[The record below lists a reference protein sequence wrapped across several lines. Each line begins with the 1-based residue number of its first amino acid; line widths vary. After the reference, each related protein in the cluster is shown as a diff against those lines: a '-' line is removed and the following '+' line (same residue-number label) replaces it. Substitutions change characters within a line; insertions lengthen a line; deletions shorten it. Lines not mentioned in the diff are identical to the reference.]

1 MTEDD
6 RVDLTPWTAPPPPTD
21 LADRVG
27 EALAAPIAST
37 AQDPPSP
44 RARWWWLA
52 AAAGGALAVAAG
64 IALVASSGTAEPRG
78 HGAVVA
84 TSATTTMLADG
95 IEAMAEAGAE
105 FAWHADARGVHVAQR
120 SGIVTYRQRG
130 ALALDVSISSGPVPG
145 PAAAVLTST
154 RATYRVEVPM
164 NRPLIVGGGA
174 AAVAVA
180 VIAIVTVYDGGA
192 SAKQPD
198 RAARP
203 IAAGERVEL
212 TAPAPTRP
220 APQPVT
226 VAARDRVRRD
236 AIAAAM
242 LARRPTPAG
251 TAAGTSPTGAMV
263 GSAPPAPLTL
273 GKDEIRA
280 GVKDVVP
287 MLAECYEAE
296 LERDPTLGE
305 TTVKTQFTID
315 SDPDLGTIV
324 TLSDLQVSG
333 PLAQVADFRDCMTAT
348 IEAVVLPPLGDGG
361 QVTVNYPFEFRPN
374 DVDDATQHP
383 SDAAKSPATP
393 TPVKPLKPVVTPDA
407 VVLANDAASAAMN
420 VQYARA
426 LALSEQGLKTY
437 PTDSV
442 RAKLTNI
449 AALSSCQLKN
459 RPKALSYYRLA
470 SPNAKLGIRQTCM
483 RVAQFDPEAS

>member
-52 AAAGGALAVAAG
+52 AAAGGTLAVAAG

-120 SGIVTYRQRG
+120 SGIVTYRQSG

-180 VIAIVTVYDGGA
+180 VIAVVTVYDGSA
-192 SAKQPD
+192 SAKQPGQPP
-198 RAARP
+198 RVL
-203 IAAGERVEL
+203 AAGERVEL
-212 TAPAPTRP
+212 TAPSPTP
-220 APQPVT
+220 PPVT

-242 LARRPTPAG
+242 TARRPSTAATAGG
-251 TAAGTSPTGAMV
+251 TAPTGAMV
-263 GSAPPAPLTL
+263 GSAPAALPTL
-273 GKDEIRA
+273 DKDQIRA

-296 LERDPTLGE
+296 LERDPTVGA
-305 TTVKTQFTID
+305 TTVTAQFDLD

-324 TLSDLQVSG
+324 TLADMQVSG
-333 PLAQVADFRDCMTAT
+333 PLAQATDFRDCMTAT
-348 IEAVVLPPLGDGG
+348 IEAVVLPPLGAGG
-361 QVTVNYPFEFRPN
+361 HVTVNYPFEFRPN
-374 DVDDATQHP
+374 DVDDATQRP
-383 SDAAKSPATP
+383 INPAKSPTTP
-393 TPVKPLKPVVTPDA
+393 TPVKPLKQPVAPESLELMNEA
-407 VVLANDAASAAMN
+407 MSAAVN
-420 VQYARA
+420 GQYGRA

-470 SPNAKLGIRQTCM
+470 SPNAKLGIRQTCL